1 MTHRVQHWDSSLGSK
16 LTEVQSKLLLASQL
30 PPTSASRDNLLA
42 DPRKLLIR
50 CRFTKTTYKSELSR
64 YAEDSD
70 ERKRCE
76 SRLMVLEEEMVK
88 AEEDLEALESN
99 AVGLSCLDDDGGKQ
113 SSGGGGGGGGCAA
126 LPNAAMNAES
136 KTYSQVHRLL
146 DPIIDFTTSQC
157 GCDPIAFAA
166 GTGGRYEPQN
176 SVVDEGEYIDD
187 REPSATAAPYTP
199 YGDTVRKEPSRFRAM
214 ISHNHNHPNDIGST
228 SAGGGQKADST
239 TLLDSESAPFSDNRA
254 ALEERGQQLEH
265 LNDQTSK
272 LESTAETFADL
283 AKQLKEK
290 TKQKGN

>member
-1 MTHRVQHWDSSLGSK
+1 MAHRIQHWDSSLESN

-30 PPTSASRDNLLA
+30 PPTSASRGNLLA
-42 DPRKLLIR
+42 DARKLLIR
-50 CRFTKTTYKSELSR
+50 CRFNKTTYKSELGR
-64 YAEDSD
+64 YAGDSD
-70 ERKRCE
+70 ERKRYE
-76 SRLMVLEEEMVK
+76 SRLMALEEEMVK

-99 AVGLSCLDDDGGKQ
+99 AVGISCLGDGDGGGKQ
-113 SSGGGGGGGGCAA
+113 QSSGGGGCAA

-136 KTYSQVHRLL
+136 KTYNQVHRLL

-176 SVVDEGEYIDD
+176 SVVDEGEDIDD
-187 REPSATAAPYTP
+187 REPSAAAATYTP

-214 ISHNHNHPNDIGST
+214 MSHNHKHLNDIGSA
-228 SAGGGQKADST
+228 SAGGGQKANST
-239 TLLDSESAPFSDNRA
+239 TLLDSKSSPISDNRA
-254 ALEERGQQLEH
+254 ALEERGQKLH
-265 LNDQTSK
+265 DLNGQTSK